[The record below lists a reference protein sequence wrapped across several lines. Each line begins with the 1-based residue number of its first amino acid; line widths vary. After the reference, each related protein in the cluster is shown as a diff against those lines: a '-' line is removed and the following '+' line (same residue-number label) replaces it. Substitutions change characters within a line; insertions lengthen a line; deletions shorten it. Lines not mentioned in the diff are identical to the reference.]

1 MKTQKLTLES
11 FFETTRKDVEQAIL
25 DKIKDNIMLSQL
37 ANGKKLRPL
46 IAILSFKACTG
57 GKEDESAYKRA
68 VDGTVGIELAHTASL
83 INDDIIDKDTLR
95 RGKPSLYMEKGIE
108 TAILI
113 SQKMIAVGFR
123 MAVERGIKFVE
134 LYVDTWNEALS
145 GELLEIEIN
154 KRGSFSINLFID
166 TYFSIIEKKTASIF
180 SSACKAGALEAN
192 SDEETIKIVGEYGR
206 EVGMAYQLADDL
218 VDITNGESIISVI
231 LPLLNRI
238 ERIERESINGIK
250 IEDIKK
256 KIKDHEKEIKEFF
269 INEIRRR
276 INSAEDLIRNSPLPN
291 SIYKELLLQAP
302 RYIVNRMLKTI
313 NMVI

>member
-1 MKTQKLTLES
+1 
-11 FFETTRKDVEQAIL
+11 
-25 DKIKDNIMLSQL
+25 
-37 ANGKKLRPL
+37 
-46 IAILSFKACTG
+46 
-57 GKEDESAYKRA
+57 
-68 VDGTVGIELAHTASL
+68 
-83 INDDIIDKDTLR
+83 
-95 RGKPSLYMEKGIE
+95 
-108 TAILI
+108 
-113 SQKMIAVGFR
+113 KMIAVGFR

-145 GELLEIEIN
+145 GELMEIEIN

-238 ERIERESINGIK
+238 EIIERESINGIK